1 MNLKKC
7 NTCGKELPVT
17 REFFYQNKKSKD
29 GFIGQCKMCAAEY
42 YKKYSEMHKEEKKEK
57 DKKYREKNRELLAE
71 RTRRY
76 YAQNTKR
83 ILERRKQLGFDMTT
97 YQRKWRKDNPEK
109 KRTTDQKRRAR
120 KRQLPATL
128 TAEQWQII
136 KKYFDNK
143 CAYCGKQGDLQQDHF
158 IALSKGGEY
167 TINNIVPA
175 CRSCNEIKNNSNFF
189 KWYPKYKYYLPKRE
203 KAILRFLGYN
213 EQGMQQPSFEI

>member
-1 MNLKKC
+1 LNLKKC

-83 ILERRKQLGFDMTT
+83 ILERRKQLGFDMTA
-97 YQRKWRKDNPEK
+97 YQRKWRLNNPEK
-109 KRTTDQKRRAR
+109 KRATDQRRRAR
-120 KRQLPATL
+120 KKQLPATL
-128 TAEQWQII
+128 TIEQWKII
-136 KKYFDNK
+136 KEYFNNQ
-143 CAYCGKQGDLQQDHF
+143 CAYCGQSEDLQQDHF
-158 IALSKGGEY
+158 IPLSKGGEY
-167 TINNIVPA
+167 TLNNIVPA
-175 CRSCNEIKNNSNFF
+175 CRRCNEIKNNSIFF
-189 KWYPKYKYYLPKRE
+189 KWYPKYKYYSKKRE
-203 KAILRFLGYN
+203 KTILNFLGYD
-213 EQGMQQPSFEI
+213 EKGTQQPSFEL